1 MTAARLAPLARPL
14 LLLAGLLV
22 AGLALRQ
29 LPGASPQALL
39 GRWVTGHGPLGA
51 LAFVAA
57 GGALCAVGLPRQ
69 AVAFAGGLALGP
81 WAGGALSLLAML
93 AGCALDFAWAR
104 GLARDWARRRLRG
117 RWARLDA
124 FLAANPFAAT
134 LTLRL
139 LPVGSN
145 VLLNLLA
152 GTSGVAF
159 APFLAA
165 TALGYLPQT
174 AVFALLGAGTRV
186 DRTAQL
192 WLGLALFA
200 ASAGLGLALLRRA
213 AGKQARL
220 GSAQTRK
227 GSEDPLIPL
236 L

>member
-1 MTAARLAPLARPL
+1 MTLRAAPLARPL
-14 LLLAGLLV
+14 FLLAGLLA
-22 AGLALRQ
+22 AGLAVRQ
-29 LPGASPQALL
+29 IPGLSPQALL

-51 LAFVAA
+51 LAFVAG
-57 GGALCAVGLPRQ
+57 GGALCALGLPRQ
-69 AVAFAGGLALGP
+69 AVAFAGGLALGAWP
-81 WAGGALSLLAML
+81 GAALSLLAML

-104 GLARDWARRRLRG
+104 VLARDWARRRLRG

-124 FLAANPFAAT
+124 FLAANPFTAT

-145 VLLNLLA
+145 VALNLLA

-165 TALGYLPQT
+165 SALGYLPQT

-192 WLGLALFA
+192 WLGMALFA
-200 ASAGLGLALLRRA
+200 ASAALGLGLLRR
-213 AGKQARL
+213 GARKEAL

-227 GSEDPLIPL
+227 GSEDPLIP
-236 L
+236 